1 MSCESEPHHA
11 SSNLKFR
18 QASGRQRLISNSPL
32 ARPGCLA
39 LETNRGS
46 SRIVAGQQKTFA
58 SARITSSSDAKVGK
72 GKLEAKARTLWTCR
86 KILNVWFFSFGLQPG
101 NGALAFAIAR

>member
-1 MSCESEPHHA
+1 MSGESAPHHA

-18 QASGRQRLISNSPL
+18 QAGGWQRLISNSPL

-72 GKLEAKARTLWTCR
+72 GDLEAKGERSGPCR
-86 KILNVWFFSFGLQPG
+86 KAQLDWSR
-101 NGALAFAIAR
+101 ARSG